1 MPVKVKE
8 GEDPRKGG
16 GRLVVIDGGF
26 CKAYHKQT
34 GIAGYTMFF
43 SSHGMRIAA
52 HEPFTTR
59 KEAIHG
65 KKDITSHSFIVEN
78 LPRRLMISDTDAGE
92 GIKRRI
98 EDLNAL
104 LDAYRSG
111 AIKTDSTGRI

>member
-1 MPVKVKE
+1 
-8 GEDPRKGG
+8 
-16 GRLVVIDGGF
+16 
-26 CKAYHKQT
+26 
-34 GIAGYTMFF
+34 MFF

-59 KEAIHG
+59 EEAIHG

-111 AIKTDSTGRI
+111 TIKTDSTGSSTRSAAVIFAGEKVSRPDREAPWGAVRGYRR

>member
-1 MPVKVKE
+1 
-8 GEDPRKGG
+8 
-16 GRLVVIDGGF
+16 
-26 CKAYHKQT
+26 
-34 GIAGYTMFF
+34 MFF

-59 KEAIHG
+59 EEAIHG

-111 AIKTDSTGRI
+111 TIKTAGYKSIKKVAERHFLGFSGFDAVTSFSLWQERPFPSPCP